1 MIEVDFLVFIEEE
14 NVQGVIIKFRYMQW
28 RDEMFFFIYFG
39 FRIEGIKVIRIIIID
54 RVLKIKKEIIKRC

>member
-39 FRIEGIKVIRIIIID
+39 FRIEGIKVINIIIID